1 MGLYVHPQTGE
12 LWETENGPQGG
23 DEINTIKAGKNYGW
37 PVISYGRSYT
47 GELAGG
53 TGPAADQ
60 PFAAGMEQPW
70 LFWSPSI
77 STAAITF
84 YTGDRFPQWK
94 GNIFVGGLIGEQLHR
109 IVLSPSGLPTR
120 RQPMLT
126 ELKQRIREVEQGP
139 EGLLYL
145 LTDEE
150 SGALLRLEPVSIGQ

>member
-1 MGLYVHPQTGE
+1 
-12 LWETENGPQGG
+12 
-23 DEINTIKAGKNYGW
+23 
-37 PVISYGRSYT
+37 
-47 GELAGG
+47 
-53 TGPAADQ
+53 
-60 PFAAGMEQPW
+60 MEQPW

-109 IVLSPSGLPTR
+109 IVLSPMNGLPTR

-126 ELKQRIREVEQGP
+126 ELKQRIREVEQGRD
-139 EGLLYL
+139 GLLYL

-150 SGALLRLEPVSIGQ
+150 SGALLRIEPIDVVR